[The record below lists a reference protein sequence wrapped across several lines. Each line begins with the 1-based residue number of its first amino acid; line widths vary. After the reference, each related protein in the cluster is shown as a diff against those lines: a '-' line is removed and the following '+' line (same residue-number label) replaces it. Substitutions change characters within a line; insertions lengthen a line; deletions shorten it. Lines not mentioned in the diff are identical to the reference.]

1 MVVFKSDDE
10 LAIYFQ
16 KTQYDRSM
24 TTQVPDST
32 EWGSIYDQQQQS
44 KKTKSSLVL
53 VPKNTFFGPEINL
66 IVTHLEVDNQ
76 GRQDIETLVKEA
88 RPLQYIT
95 CETLYTTSHTCVV
108 STYTSSTK
116 KDDHVLKTNNMLLPQ
131 CPHVPPPFS
140 SRARKSQHHRCCHAS
155 PAHSPSASSH
165 LCLLQVGELD
175 SHLGN
180 SEKKVANCG
189 S

>member
-1 MVVFKSDDE
+1 M
-10 LAIYFQ
+10 
-16 KTQYDRSM
+16 
-24 TTQVPDST
+24 
-32 EWGSIYDQQQQS
+32 
-44 KKTKSSLVL
+44 
-53 VPKNTFFGPEINL
+53 NL
-66 IVTHLEVDNQ
+66 IVIHLELDNQ

-95 CETLYTTSHTCVV
+95 CETLYTTLHTCVV
-108 STYTSSTK
+108 STYTSSTSCLK

-140 SRARKSQHHRCCHAS
+140 SRARKSQHHRCRHAS
-155 PAHSPSASSH
+155 PAHSPSASSL

-180 SEKKVANCG
+180 SEKKVINRSRFEVHRPHITSSNHLGGSPRALANGQKRRCPTT
-189 S
+189 SPLFLSELIPS

>member
-1 MVVFKSDDE
+1 M
-10 LAIYFQ
+10 
-16 KTQYDRSM
+16 
-24 TTQVPDST
+24 
-32 EWGSIYDQQQQS
+32 
-44 KKTKSSLVL
+44 
-53 VPKNTFFGPEINL
+53 
-66 IVTHLEVDNQ
+66 IVTHLELDNQ
-76 GRQDIETLVKEA
+76 GRQEIETLVKEA

-140 SRARKSQHHRCCHAS
+140 SRARKSQQHRCRHAS
-155 PAHSPSASSH
+155 PAHSPSASSP

-175 SHLGN
+175 SYLGN
-180 SEKKVANCG
+180 SEKKVENRSRCVVHRPHITSSNHLGGSPRALANGRTRHCPTTNPHFR
-189 S
+189 SAPIPS